1 MGVQIA
7 KKEQKL
13 GLRAASAC
21 TLTFKDL
28 KIPEENIIG
37 GTGRGYR
44 MAIEVIN
51 EARIGIAGQMVGLA
65 QGAFDKAVPY
75 THERRQFGQPVGY
88 FQGMQF
94 QIAEAAIKIEAARLL
109 TYNAARR
116 KEEGRNFTKEAAMAK
131 FYSSR
136 VAQKV
141 AGSAIEWVG
150 AGGFTRKTGNEKF
163 WRDSKIVSHPLVRIA
178 GLLIPSAQYEG
189 RNLWR
194 HIQHSAPDYL

>member
-21 TLTFKDL
+21 TLTFEDL
-28 KIPEENIIG
+28 KTPEENIVGGIG
-37 GTGRGYR
+37 QGYR
-44 MAIEVIN
+44 MAIEIIN

-75 THERRQFGQPVGY
+75 THERRQFGQPIGY

-94 QIAEAAIKIEAARLL
+94 QIAQAAIEIEAARIL

-116 KEEGRNFTKEAAMAK
+116 KEEGRTFMKEAAMAK
-131 FYSSR
+131 FYSSQ

-141 AGSAIEWVG
+141 AGSAIEWAG
-150 AGGFTRKTGNEKF
+150 AIGFTRETGIEKY
-163 WRDSKIVSHPLVRIA
+163 WRDSKIVSHRSIRIA
-178 GLLIPSAQYEG
+178 GLLIPYTQ
-189 RNLWR
+189 
-194 HIQHSAPDYL
+194 